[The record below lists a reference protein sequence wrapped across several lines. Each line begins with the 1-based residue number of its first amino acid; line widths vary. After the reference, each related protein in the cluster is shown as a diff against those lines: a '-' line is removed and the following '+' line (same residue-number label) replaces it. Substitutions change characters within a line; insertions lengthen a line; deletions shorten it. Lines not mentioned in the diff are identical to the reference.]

1 MATPMAID
9 QPVPVTVLTGFLGAG
24 KTTLLNH
31 LLRQPEM
38 AGTAVM
44 INEFGE
50 IGLDHLLVETLE
62 EDAILL
68 QAGCLCCTIRGDL
81 SAALMRLVE
90 RMQAGQPVRRV
101 VLETTGLAD
110 PVPILQTLL
119 ADPAIQR
126 HFALAGVVTL
136 VDAVNG
142 AATLDSQ
149 PEAVRQVAVAD
160 RLLVSKPDL
169 ADPETLEDLLA
180 RLRGINPGAVPVLAP
195 HGTAPVEALLGEARF
210 DPARQGEAVRG
221 WLSPAAWDE
230 HHDHHHGH
238 GHDHGDH
245 HHHHHH
251 DPNRHDASIHA
262 FCLTFDH
269 PLPWQGLATWLEML
283 TATRGTSVL
292 RVKGI
297 LDLEGQDKPVAIH
310 GVQHVWHAPTILSGW
325 PEGEKRQS
333 RLVFILRDLPRSVV
347 EDGLAAFVQAA
358 RAETA

>member
-1 MATPMAID
+1 MATE
-9 QPVPVTVLTGFLGAG
+9 QPAATHPPIPVTVLTGFLGAG

-38 AGTAVM
+38 AATAVM

-81 SAALMRLVE
+81 SAALVRLAERVE
-90 RMQAGQPVRRV
+90 AGQPVRRV

-119 ADPAIQR
+119 ADAAIQR
-126 HFALAGVVTL
+126 HFVLAGVVTL
-136 VDAVNG
+136 VDAANG
-142 AATLDSQ
+142 MVTLDAQ

-169 ADPETLEDLLA
+169 ADAAALAALLE
-180 RLRGINPGAVPVLAP
+180 RLRQLNPGALPTLAP
-195 HGTAPVEALLGEARF
+195 QGVTPVEAFLGEARF
-210 DPARQGEAVRG
+210 DPALKGEAVRG
-221 WLSPAAWDE
+221 WLAPAAWDAQD
-230 HHDHHHGH
+230 HHDHDGH
-238 GHDHGDH
+238 GHHG
-245 HHHHHH
+245 HHHH

-262 FCLTFDH
+262 FCLTFDQK
-269 PLPWQGLATWLEML
+269 LPWQGLATWLEML
-283 TATRGTSVL
+283 TATRGASVL

-310 GVQHVWHAPTILSGW
+310 GVQHVWHSPTILSGW
-325 PEGEKRQS
+325 PESEKRQS

-347 EDGLAAFVQAA
+347 EDGLAAFVTAA
-358 RAETA
+358 RQDVA

>member
-1 MATPMAID
+1 MATPMATD
-9 QPVPVTVLTGFLGAG
+9 QPVPVTVLTGFLGSG

-62 EDAILL
+62 EGAILL

-81 SAALMRLVE
+81 SAALIRLAE
-90 RMQAGQPVRRV
+90 RMEAGQPIRRV

-160 RLLVSKPDL
+160 RLLVSKSDL
-169 ADPETLEDLLA
+169 AEPLALEGLLGRIHA
-180 RLRGINPGAVPVLAP
+180 LNPGVLPTMAP
-195 HGTAPVEALLGEARF
+195 NGLAPVEALLGEARF
-210 DPARQGEAVRG
+210 DPARKGEAVRG
-221 WLSPAAWDE
+221 WLSAEAWDE
-230 HHDHHHGH
+230 HEHSHAHHHDHGHHHHG
-238 GHDHGDH
+238 
-245 HHHHHH
+245 HHHH
-251 DPNRHDASIHA
+251 DPNRHDASIQA

-283 TATRGTSVL
+283 TATRGESVL

-297 LDLEGQDKPVAIH
+297 LDLEGQEKPVAIH
-310 GVQHVWHAPTILSGW
+310 GVQHVWHTPTLLSGW
-325 PEGEKRQS
+325 P
-333 RLVFILRDLPRSVV
+333 
-347 EDGLAAFVQAA
+347 
-358 RAETA
+358 